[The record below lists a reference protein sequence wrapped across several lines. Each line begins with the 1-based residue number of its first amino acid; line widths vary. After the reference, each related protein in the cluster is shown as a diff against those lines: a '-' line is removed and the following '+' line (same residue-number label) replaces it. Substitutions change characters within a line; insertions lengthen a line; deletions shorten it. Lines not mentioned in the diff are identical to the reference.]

1 MTSFPFKQRCVELK
15 RLFLQRKASW
25 YFVHDM
31 YELYYLTGVFEEEA
45 YGLFDL
51 QQGKMFVLCDA
62 RLSGGAREEIQN
74 GEVVEYKELIE
85 TLKGFGVQEVSLSK
99 DISVRMKDRLKA
111 HFSLQMM
118 DVSLVGLLRECKD
131 TSEIE
136 VIQRASILGDDCF
149 AFIIK
154 KLQLGVTEKQLAWE
168 VEKYFRE
175 HGAEALSFP
184 PIIAFGD
191 HTSIPHHKV
200 SDRELTVNTPV
211 LIDMGCVV
219 DHYCSDMTRMVWF
232 GDTVDEEFQKDFKI
246 VLQALKIGYES
257 FQSGAFGKEVDFA
270 VRDYMNTEGVAEL
283 FTHSLGHGVGLEV
296 HDSGK
301 LSSKSDTVVEAGF
314 VSSIEPGLYR
324 EGKWG
329 IRLEDLVVITSE
341 GKKMLTKSPR
351 GLAVISPK

>member
-1 MTSFPFKQRCVELK
+1 MAIFPFTQRCVELK
-15 RLFLQRKASW
+15 RLFLQKKASW

-31 YELYYLTGVFEEEA
+31 YELYYLTGVFVEEA

-51 QQGKMFVLCDA
+51 QEGKVYVLCDA

-74 GEVVEYKELIE
+74 GEVVEYKDFIE
-85 TLKGFGVQEVSLSK
+85 TMKEFGVQELAISR
-99 DISVRMKDRLKA
+99 DISVRMKDKFKA
-111 HFSLQMM
+111 YFSLQFV
-118 DVSLVGLLRECKD
+118 DVSLVGLLREGKD
-131 TSEIE
+131 DFEIE
-136 VIQRASILGDDCF
+136 TIQKACSLGDDCF

-154 KLQLGVTEKQLAWE
+154 KLQIGVTEKQLAWE

-175 HGAEALSFP
+175 NGAEALSFP

-191 HTSIPHHKV
+191 HTAVPHHKV
-200 SDRELTVNTPV
+200 SDRELSLNTPV
-211 LIDMGCVV
+211 LIDMGCIVE
-219 DHYCSDMTRMVWF
+219 HYCSDMTRMVWF
-232 GDTVDEEFQKDFKI
+232 GDTVDEDFQKDFKI
-246 VLQALKIGYES
+246 VLQALKLGYEA
-257 FQSGAFGKEVDFA
+257 FQCGAFGKEVDFA
-270 VRDYMNTEGVAEL
+270 VRDYMNSEGVGEL

-301 LSSKSDTVVEAGF
+301 LSSKSDTVIEAGF

-351 GLAVISPK
+351 GLALIVPK